1 VARKKQG
8 VDFEGALEELEGLVE
23 RMEEGKLSLEESLK
37 TYERGIELSRACQKS
52 LDAAEQ
58 RIQIL
63 TEKDGT
69 AETRSFQPDDDLAAG
84 AAPAQRRLPV
94 HLHEPRRFMN
104 ARSEGADDGIA
115 TFDVDLSR
123 YRARA
128 NRALE
133 ACLPAADLA
142 PAQLH
147 EAMRYAVLNGGKRV
161 RATLV
166 YAAGEAVGGEAAL
179 FDAPA
184 CAVELIHA
192 YSLVHDDLPVM
203 DDDELRRGKP
213 TCHRAFGEAN
223 ALLAGDALQSA
234 AFQVL
239 SEGASEARRGMD
251 MIATL
256 AHASGSLGMA
266 GGQAIDLA
274 AVGRELGLDALE
286 HMHRHKTGALI
297 RASVRLGALCGES
310 IGAEQLAKLDDYAA
324 CIGLAFQVRDDIL
337 DVEADTE
344 TLGKAQGADIALNKP
359 TYPALLG
366 LASAKHK
373 AEELHERAIAELADF
388 DARAD
393 GLRGISAYIV
403 NRPH

>member
-1 VARKKQG
+1 MSAPC
-8 VDFEGALEELEGLVE
+8 EGAH
-23 RMEEGKLSLEESLK
+23 
-37 TYERGIELSRACQKS
+37 
-52 LDAAEQ
+52 Q
-58 RIQIL
+58 R
-63 TEKDGT
+63 
-69 AETRSFQPDDDLAAG
+69 
-84 AAPAQRRLPV
+84 
-94 HLHEPRRFMN
+94 
-104 ARSEGADDGIA
+104 IA
-115 TFDVDLSR
+115 TFDIDLSR

-128 NRALE
+128 NRALA
-133 ACLPAADLA
+133 ACLPAADL
-142 PAQLH
+142 PPTQLH

-166 YAAGEAVGGEAAL
+166 YAAGEAVRGEAAL

-184 CAVELIHA
+184 CAVELMHA
-192 YSLVHDDLPVM
+192 YSLVHDDLPAM
-203 DDDELRRGKP
+203 DDDDLRRGKP

-239 SEGASEARRGMD
+239 SDGASKARRGME

-274 AVGRELGLDALE
+274 AVGTQPSLDELE
-286 HMHRHKTGALI
+286 NMHRHKTGALI
-297 RASVRLGALCGES
+297 RASVRLGALCGADTS
-310 IGAEQLAKLDDYAA
+310 TGQLAQLDAYAA

-344 TLGKAQGADIALNKP
+344 TLGKTQGADVALNKP
-359 TYPALLG
+359 TYPSLLG
-366 LASAKHK
+366 LAAARQK
-373 AEELHERAIAELADF
+373 ADELHQRAIGELADF

-393 GLRGISAYIV
+393 ALRELSAFIV
-403 NRPH
+403 SRPH